1 MVMEPVKTKM
11 NKKFWSSNKSSVG
24 NEGGPSV
31 GQWEIRPGGMLV
43 QKRNSDM
50 NPSSVSTPT
59 IRVRVKYGSSYH
71 EISIS
76 SQASFGELKKKLAE
90 STGLHPEEQK
100 LIFKNK
106 ERDSKA
112 FLDVFRV
119 KDGSKIVL
127 VEDVENKE
135 RRCLEMLRNAN
146 VQKVSKSLTEINSEV
161 NKLEG
166 QVIALEQTASRRGKV
181 EEMDVEI
188 LIEMLMTKLIQ
199 LDGIAAEGDLK
210 QQRRMQVR
218 RVQKN
223 IETLDMV
230 KLQSGNSSSIE
241 GKTHSQRQGNS
252 TIDKSKPIL
261 KPQNKGNYTE
271 KKPFLQKTL
280 NHSESIVVT
289 TKWETFD

>member
-1 MVMEPVKTKM
+1 MEPVKTKM
-11 NKKFWSSNKSSVG
+11 NKKFWSSNKSSVRD
-24 NEGGPSV
+24 EGGPSV

-43 QKRNSDM
+43 QKRSSDM

-76 SQASFGELKKKLAE
+76 SRASFGELKKKLAE
-90 STGLHPEEQK
+90 PTGLHPEEQK

-112 FLDVFRV
+112 FLDVSRV
-119 KDGSKIVL
+119 KDGSKIIL
-127 VEDVENKE
+127 VEDIENKE

-161 NKLEG
+161 NKLEER
-166 QVIALEQTASRRGKV
+166 VIALEQTASRLGKV
-181 EEMDVEI
+181 QEMDVEI

-230 KLQSGNSSSIE
+230 KLQSANSSSIE

-252 TIDKSKPIL
+252 TIDKSMPIL
-261 KPQNKGNYTE
+261 KPQNKGNYNE